1 MPLLGQ
7 ASFSVAVGYD
17 CSVCKHM
24 AFLGT
29 PVCSLV
35 KSVSISHEPKVYSW
49 FLRFWQTEM
58 QFA

>member
-17 CSVCKHM
+17 CSVCKHL

-35 KSVSISHEPKVYSW
+35 KSVSHMSP
-49 FLRFWQTEM
+49 RFAVG
-58 QFA
+58 F